1 MRVKLAPQVRMM
13 IQNQV
18 KMGGIKDGDSAFVKL
33 ASDGTAIT
41 RKETATATTVTL
53 GNDAKALQI
62 GTIALVFAPETYQ
75 VVFGIFFR
83 EMKEFE

>member
-1 MRVKLAPQVRMM
+1 
-13 IQNQV
+13 
-18 KMGGIKDGDSAFVKL
+18 MGGLKDGDTAFIKL

-53 GNDAKALQI
+53 GNDEKALQI

-75 VVFGIFFR
+75 VQLNLAKWI
-83 EMKEFE
+83 